1 MSEKRFRIMALILFL
16 LPVLLTPPA
25 VRGSEPAGLPGLSG
39 LAGEGLAVYR
49 AARAYL
55 EAERKRDLQAVYG
68 HLAPS
73 SAYCATHDYAAYL
86 AEAEASPVRIV
97 AYRILNIAGI
107 RDNEDRQAWPG
118 VEKFARVE
126 VDLEFRYVDTGETAQ
141 ANFDFTFLKEN
152 GRWYK
157 G

>member
-16 LPVLLTPPA
+16 LPVLLAPA
-25 VRGSEPAGLPGLSG
+25 ALRGSEQAGLPGLSG
-39 LAGEGLAVYR
+39 EDLAVYR

-55 EAERKRDLQAVYG
+55 EAERKRDLKAVYG

-141 ANFDFTFLKEN
+141 ANFDFTFLKEK

>member
-1 MSEKRFRIMALILFL
+1 M
-16 LPVLLTPPA
+16 
-25 VRGSEPAGLPGLSG
+25 
-39 LAGEGLAVYR
+39 
-49 AARAYL
+49 
-55 EAERKRDLQAVYG
+55 
-68 HLAPS
+68 
-73 SAYCATHDYAAYL
+73 
-86 AEAEASPVRIV
+86 RIV

-141 ANFDFTFLKEN
+141 ANFDFTFLKEK

>member
-1 MSEKRFRIMALILFL
+1 MSGKRFRTTALILFL
-16 LPVLLTPPA
+16 LPVLLAPPA
-25 VRGSEPAGLPGLSG
+25 VRGSEPAGLPGLS
-39 LAGEGLAVYR
+39 AEGLAVYR

-55 EAERKRDLQAVYG
+55 EAERRRDLRAVYD

-73 SAYCATHDYAAYL
+73 SVYCATHDYAAYS

-126 VDLEFRYVDTGETAQ
+126 VDLEFCYVDTGETAQ
-141 ANFDFTFLKEN
+141 ANFDFTFLKEK

>member
-1 MSEKRFRIMALILFL
+1 MSEKRFRIAAMILL
-16 LPVLLTPPA
+16 LAPILLFAPPA
-25 VRGSEPAGLPGLSG
+25 TVRGSEPAVPGGLS
-39 LAGEGLAVYR
+39 AEGLAVYR

-55 EAERKRDLQAVYG
+55 DAEVNRDLKAVYS

-73 SAYCATHDYAAYL
+73 SVYCATHDYAAYL

-97 AYRILNIAGI
+97 AYRILNVAGI
-107 RDNEDRQAWPG
+107 RDNGDRQAWPA
-118 VEKFARVE
+118 VEKFAQVE
-126 VDLEFRYVDTGETAQ
+126 VDLEFLYVDTGQTTQ
-141 ANFDFTFLKEN
+141 VNFDFTFIREK

>member
-1 MSEKRFRIMALILFL
+1 MSEKRFRIAAMIFSLILIL
-16 LPVLLTPPA
+16 LCAPSAAMCAAEPD
-25 VRGSEPAGLPGLSG
+25 GPAGLS
-39 LAGEGLAVYR
+39 AEGLAVYR

-55 EAERKRDLQAVYG
+55 DAELKRDLTAVYD

-73 SAYCATHDYAAYL
+73 SVYCATHDYAAYL
-86 AEAEASPVRIV
+86 AEAESSPVRIV
-97 AYRILNIAGI
+97 EYNILNIAGI
-107 RDNEDRQAWPG
+107 RENEDRQAYPD

-126 VDLEFRYVDTGETAQ
+126 VDLKFLYVDTGQTAQ
-141 ANFDFTFLKEN
+141 VNFDFTFIKEK

>member
-1 MSEKRFRIMALILFL
+1 MLHSPNIM
-16 LPVLLTPPA
+16 
-25 VRGSEPAGLPGLSG
+25 
-39 LAGEGLAVYR
+39 GEGAEPSPLRLRALSLGAGVQSTTLALM
-49 AARAYL
+49 ASHGEIGPMPDCAIFADTGW
-55 EAERKRDLQAVYG
+55 EPQAVYD

-86 AEAEASPVRIV
+86 TEAEASPVRIV

-141 ANFDFTFLKEN
+141 VNFDFTFLKEKIISI
-152 GRWYK
+152 G
-157 G
+157 

>member
-1 MSEKRFRIMALILFL
+1 MSGKRFRIAATIL
-16 LPVLLTPPA
+16 LPATILLFAPPAA
-25 VRGSEPAGLPGLSG
+25 VRGSEPAGLS
-39 LAGEGLAVYR
+39 GEGLAVYR

-55 EAERKRDLQAVYG
+55 DAEVKRDLRAVYG

-97 AYRILNIAGI
+97 AYRILNVAGI
-107 RDNEDRQAWPG
+107 RDNGDRKAWPA
-118 VEKFARVE
+118 VEKFAQVE
-126 VDLEFRYVDTGETAQ
+126 VDLEFLYVDTGQTTQ
-141 ANFDFTFLKEN
+141 ANFDFTFIREK

>member
-1 MSEKRFRIMALILFL
+1 MSGKRFRITAMILFL
-16 LPVLLTPPA
+16 MPILLLAPSTA
-25 VRGSEPAGLPGLSG
+25 GCQAEPDGPPGLS
-39 LAGEGLAVYR
+39 AEGLAVYR
-49 AARAYL
+49 AARSYL
-55 EAERKRDLQAVYG
+55 DAELRRDLKAVYD

-73 SAYCATHDYAAYL
+73 SVYCATHDYAAYL
-86 AEAEASPVRIV
+86 AEAEASPARIV

-107 RDNEDRQAWPG
+107 RDNEDRQAFPG

-126 VDLEFRYVDTGETAQ
+126 VDLKFLYVDTGQTAQ
-141 ANFDFTFLKEN
+141 VNFDFTFIREK

>member
-1 MSEKRFRIMALILFL
+1 MSEKRFRIAAMILL
-16 LPVLLTPPA
+16 LAPILLFAPPA
-25 VRGSEPAGLPGLSG
+25 TVRGSEPAVPGGLS
-39 LAGEGLAVYR
+39 AEGLAVYR

-55 EAERKRDLQAVYG
+55 DAEVKRDLKAVYG

-73 SAYCATHDYAAYL
+73 SVYCATHDYAAYL

-97 AYRILNIAGI
+97 AYRILNVAGI
-107 RDNEDRQAWPG
+107 RDNGDRQVWPA
-118 VEKFARVE
+118 VEKFAQVE
-126 VDLEFRYVDTGETAQ
+126 VDLEFLYVDTGETTQ
-141 ANFDFTFLKEN
+141 VNFDFTFIREK